1 MGTKA
6 YSPLS
11 SFTLGFPD
19 KPRLFIGVRIGIL
32 LMWPAICL
40 GLILA
45 KLLGSLEWS
54 WIIILSPI
62 WLLVLIFSILLIGA
76 MWLDQLMQR

>member
-1 MGTKA
+1 MGTKV

-11 SFTLGFPD
+11 SFTLGFLD
-19 KPRLFIGVRIGIL
+19 QPRLFIGVRIATL
-32 LMWPAICL
+32 SVWPAICL
-40 GLILA
+40 SLIVA

-62 WLLVLIFSILLIGA
+62 WLPVLIFSILLAGA
-76 MWLDQLMQR
+76 IWLDQLMQL

>member
-1 MGTKA
+1 LRAKA
-6 YSPLS
+6 YSPLG

-19 KPRLFIGVRIGIL
+19 KPLLLIGIRITAL
-32 LMWPAICL
+32 SAWPAICL

-45 KLLGSLEWS
+45 KLLGSLEWP

-62 WLLVLIFSILLIGA
+62 WLPVLIFSILLAGA
-76 MWLDQLMQR
+76 MWLDQLTQL